1 MKTQL
6 INKMSESTLKSCMS
20 LLCILF
26 DVEIL

>member
-6 INKMSESTLKSCMS
+6 INKMSEFTLKSYMS